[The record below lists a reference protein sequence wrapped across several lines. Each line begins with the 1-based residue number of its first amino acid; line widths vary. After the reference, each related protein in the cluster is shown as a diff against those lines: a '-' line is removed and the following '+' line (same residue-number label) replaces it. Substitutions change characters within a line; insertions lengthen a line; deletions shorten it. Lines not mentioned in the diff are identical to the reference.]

1 MTRNLARE
9 LPRPLA
15 FVFSGGANLGA
26 VQVGML
32 MALRG
37 AGLYP
42 DLVVGSSVGALN
54 AALIANHGLEQ
65 GTAILET
72 IWRGVRRQDIFPG
85 HSWAQAWR
93 LLRSRTHLHPNN
105 GLTKLICRWLTVET
119 MEEMAMPLGVLT
131 TDLVRQRGML
141 FNCGPVHPVLLAS
154 TAIPG
159 VYPPVEIDGA
169 SYIDGGFTSNVPL
182 LAARRMGAQSMI
194 VLDVGGSC
202 APHEEPHHIAE
213 MLVTAIRASL
223 RTRVLLEIPA
233 VAAEAPVLYLPSP
246 CLEKNPLLDFSSSV
260 QLIAEAEAICRNF
273 LATCATPQIGRMVGE
288 PHFHLEDLVCQ
299 QNGN

>member
-32 MALRG
+32 KALQD

-54 AALIANHGLEQ
+54 AALVANHGLEQ

-72 IWRGVRRQDIFPG
+72 IWRGVRREDIFPG
-85 HSWAQAWR
+85 RPWAQAWR

-105 GLTKLICRWLTVET
+105 GLTTLICRWLTVET
-119 MEEMAMPLGVLT
+119 MEQLTMPLGVLT

-159 VYPPVEIDGA
+159 VYPPVEIDGTV
-169 SYIDGGFTSNVPL
+169 YIDGGFTSNVPL

-246 CLEKNPLLDFSSSV
+246 CLEENPLLDFSSSV
-260 QLIAEAEAICRNF
+260 QLIDEAATICRDF
-273 LATCATPQIGRMVGE
+273 LAACATPQIGRMVGE
-288 PHFHLEDLVCQ
+288 PHFHFEDLLCQ
-299 QNGN
+299 QAGD